1 MQGSGLKMLP
11 SAIWPRTTFL
21 RPQSA
26 SIYLATEGPV
36 VSIHKFDI
44 FSLSCLAV
52 IFFQFFFEN
61 RELSFF
67 LLSDFVSRRLVKDL
81 TKV

>member
-44 FSLSCLAV
+44 FSLSYLAV
-52 IFFQFFFEN
+52 ICSIFFFEN

-67 LLSDFVSRRLVKDL
+67 LLQILSADGLLKI
-81 TKV
+81 

>member
-52 IFFQFFFEN
+52 IFLNFFLRIENCHFFFFQI
-61 RELSFF
+61 LSADG
-67 LLSDFVSRRLVKDL
+67 LLKI
-81 TKV
+81 

>member
-11 SAIWPRTTFL
+11 SALWPRTTFL

-67 LLSDFVSRRLVKDL
+67 LLQILSADGLLKI
-81 TKV
+81 